1 MNTSRLSI
9 ATAALLAVAFG
20 AVPSVSAAGVA
31 KEATITQTFNDVR
44 TLEGAERE
52 RPSRANEVIRE
63 NQGVRTS
70 SQARAE
76 LRFRDNALL
85 RLGAN
90 TIFTFDAGANE
101 YDLKQ
106 GTMMLQAP
114 KGGGAKVRTAA
125 ITAAIVGTTIMLEYT
140 PDVNPPPGSNKK
152 KKKGY
157 VKVIVLEGTLRL
169 FINNRT
175 GESVLLNAGQMIIT
189 SPDAVQLP
197 PPVTV
202 DIARLVETSLL
213 VNNANW
219 GGAASQGVALPL
231 VNREIER
238 QREMVTSGKLTPT
251 NLIIPGR
258 GTNVVL
264 ASASSGTGGIDAIQ
278 YRSNAS
284 SESSSSVGSGTAPP
298 VIGPVFVNR
307 PTTLDARN
315 TIDTP
320 QAVIRGGTQNSF
332 ATFYPGRAGA
342 GGQDFAQYIFPGAVK
357 PIDSRGPF
365 GGFILHITTFHTPI
379 EVFKFD
385 TLTISGTPSF
395 ITSNGGTGTMD
406 HVPNVALV
414 GVNSLTLGGST
425 GTFNATGLDLI
436 VLVTE
441 NGPLTLQSGFTFA
454 ATSTEV
460 ILHARGA
467 TGSLLIDGTANF
479 GGELVSAVAEQDF
492 RLTGNFVGGSVNIT
506 AGNQIVV
513 TSTGTF
519 SVGSLTL
526 NADQS
531 VSLGGNFSAL
541 SSLAINAPLVTLT
554 GNQNFGTASGRINAG
569 AGGISAGTFTLTG
582 SNLDLLT
589 SGGGA
594 VVGGI
599 FTVRDISLS
608 GALTAGNVT
617 ARNITGVAGGTIT
630 VPGTLAVQSLITLG
644 AVSVGTLTAANVD
657 VGGVFAVRDLT
668 VNGNITANSVSQLQL
683 RGPDATT
690 GPGGDGG
697 KFTLITTADINFPNP
712 INATT
717 GNNGP
722 GVTTGGIG
730 GSVTYSTSG
739 QIVLPAVIIVSNT
752 ATTRRSAQGGNIS
765 ATSTRATSPAISVG
779 STAQLLSLLDAAAP
793 GPGGRITLVASG
805 GGSVDLNGKLQAD
818 RGTVEVRNDAVGGTV
833 NTSNTADLRGSI
845 VKIGALSANG
855 TLLIGGGLLDADNT
869 IKLYATGANGT
880 VRFTANTTLSGTSV
894 KTIAAQTVT
903 IDNARTVTILGP
915 APAQVFTNVPNYN
928 GFGGNGSTTG
938 TFGGQGA
945 VTVPLGAQ
953 PGF

>member
-1 MNTSRLSI
+1 MNTSRFSF
-9 ATAALLAVAFG
+9 AAAALLAV
-20 AVPSVSAAGVA
+20 VLSPVSSLSAAGVA

-44 TLEGAERE
+44 TLEGPERE
-52 RPSRANEVIRE
+52 RPSRPNEVIRE
-63 NQGVRTS
+63 NQGVRTAP
-70 SQARAE
+70 QARAE

-169 FINNRT
+169 YINNRT

-219 GGAASQGVALPL
+219 NGAASQGVALPL

-238 QREMVTSGKLTPT
+238 QRELLAGGQLQQT

-278 YRSNAS
+278 YRSSAS

-298 VIGPVFVNR
+298 VTGPVFVNR
-307 PTTLDARN
+307 PTTIDNRN
-315 TIDTP
+315 TVNTP
-320 QAVIRGGTQNSF
+320 EAIISGGSQNVF
-332 ATFYPGRAGA
+332 ATFYPGRTLA
-342 GGQDFAQYIFPGAVK
+342 GGQDFAQYIFPGSVK
-357 PIDSRGPF
+357 PVDSRGPF
-365 GGFILHITTFHTPI
+365 GGFIQHITSFHSPI
-379 EVFKFD
+379 EVFKFQ

-395 ITSNGGTGTMD
+395 ITSRAGTGTMD
-406 HVPNVALV
+406 NVPNVALV
-414 GVNSLTLGGST
+414 GVDALTLGGST
-425 GTFNATGLDLI
+425 GTFNATGLQLI
-436 VLVTE
+436 TLVTE
-441 NGPLTLQSGFTFA
+441 NGPLTLQAGFTFLSP
-454 ATSTEV
+454 STEV

-467 TGSLLIDGTANF
+467 NGSLLIDGTANL
-479 GGELVSAVAEQDF
+479 GSELISAVAEQNF
-492 RLTGNFVGGSVNIT
+492 RLTGSFSGGSVNIT
-506 AGNQIVV
+506 AGNQIEV
-513 TSTGTF
+513 TSTGNF
-519 SVGSLTL
+519 ASSGLTL

-531 VSLGGNFSAL
+531 VLLGGTFNGVN
-541 SSLAINAPLVTLT
+541 SLTINSPMVTLT
-554 GNQNFGTASGRINAG
+554 ANQTIGASGTINAG
-569 AGGISAGTFTLTG
+569 AGGLAGGTFSLTG
-582 SNLDLLT
+582 TNLNLVT
-589 SGGGA
+589 TGGGA
-594 VVGGI
+594 VLGGV
-599 FTVRDISLS
+599 FNLRDITLS
-608 GALTAGNVT
+608 GPLTAGNVT

-630 VPGTLAVQSLITLG
+630 VAGGLNVQSLITLG
-644 AVSVGTLTAANVD
+644 AVSVGTLVAANVD
-657 VGGVFAVRDLT
+657 VGGVFTVRDLT
-668 VNGNITANSVSQLQL
+668 VNGNITANSVSQLSL
-683 RGPDATT
+683 RGADATT

-697 KFTLITTADINFPNP
+697 KFTLTTTADINFPTS

-717 GNNGP
+717 GNNGA
-722 GVTTGGIG
+722 GVPTGGIG

-739 QIVLPAVIIVSNT
+739 QVVLPAVIIVSNNVS
-752 ATTRRSAQGGNIS
+752 TRKSAQGGNIS
-765 ATSTRATSPAISVG
+765 VTSTRAASPAITVG
-779 STAQLLSLLDAAAP
+779 NTGQLLSLLDAAAP

-805 GGSVDLNGKLQAD
+805 GGSIDVAGKLQAE

-833 NTSNTADLRGSI
+833 NTSNTAEFRGSI

-855 TLLIGGGLLDADNT
+855 TLMIGGGLLDADNT
-869 IKLYATGANGT
+869 IKLYATGANGL

-894 KTIAAQTVT
+894 KTIAGQTVT
-903 IDNARTVTILGP
+903 IDNTRTVTILGP
-915 APAQVFTNVPNYN
+915 APAQVFTNVPNYT

-945 VTVPLGAQ
+945 TTAPLGGQ